1 MESFGESV
9 IAIITDFATLSTA
22 VGDFLNRADLT
33 TFIPNFIQLCENT
46 LYKKL
51 RIRAM
56 ENALSVTTA
65 IGVAAVPTS
74 PVFLELKYAY
84 VNQSPVVPLSRVP
97 SEQIFEL
104 FPNRTVQ
111 KTPQFIAVDATNFI
125 FAPYPT
131 DGLTIKGIYY
141 GRLTALGSG
150 NTTNWFTT
158 YAPDLLLYGSLIEA
172 APFLLG
178 DERVATWNAF
188 YQRAYD
194 AVSSEDKRQQQ
205 SGGKLSTRIS

>member
-1 MESFGESV
+1 M
-9 IAIITDFATLSTA
+9 AIITDYATLSTA
-22 VGDFLNRADLT
+22 VGDYLNNGSLT
-33 TFIPNFIQLCENT
+33 TFVPNFIQNAENT

-56 ENALSVTTA
+56 ENALSVTTSA
-65 IGVAAVPTS
+65 GVAAVPTS
-74 PVFLELKYAY
+74 PVFQELKYAY

-97 SEQIFEL
+97 SEQIFQM
-104 FPNRTVQ
+104 FPNRTIA
-111 KTPQFIAVDATNFI
+111 KTPSLIAVDATNFI
-125 FAPYPT
+125 FGPYPT
-131 DGLTIKGIYY
+131 DGLTIKGVYY
-141 GRLTALGSG
+141 GRLTALGAG

-158 YAPDLLLYGSLIEA
+158 YAPDLLLYGALIEA
-172 APFLLG
+172 SPFLLG
-178 DERVATWNAF
+178 DERIATWNAF

>member
-1 MESFGESV
+1 MALV
-9 IAIITDFATLSTA
+9 TDYATLVTA
-22 VGDFLNRADLT
+22 VGDFLNRADLA
-33 TFIPNFIQLCENT
+33 TFIPNFLQNAENT

-65 IGVAAVPTS
+65 AGIAAVPTS

-84 VNQSPVVPLSRVP
+84 VNQSPVVPLSRIP
-97 SEQIFEL
+97 AEQIFEL
-104 FPNRTVQ
+104 SPNRTIT
-111 KTPQFIAVDATNFI
+111 KTPRFIAVDATNFI

-141 GRLTALGSG
+141 GRLTALSG
-150 NTTNWFTT
+150 ANTTNWFTT

-178 DERVATWNAF
+178 DERIQTWNAF

-194 AVSSEDKRQQQ
+194 AVSSEERRQQQ